1 MALDSIFST
10 PIIPPPPKSAN
21 PAASGSSGPGNGPG
35 SSAGAGS
42 GSSTAIGAGKS
53 DGFGSKANAS
63 DNSTSNAAATS
74 SSSGSG
80 KSTSKDQGSRAS
92 TASGK
97 ANSAAGSR
105 SKQGASQTQSS
116 SANAAG
122 SAATRKAG
130 AKNAANAQQDN
141 NGAPASF
148 LQALAQTQADAAQS
162 VDAAATAAPEEVT
175 GATGKDKTANTD
187 DSDVSASSLAFI
199 SQSLA
204 AAIAG
209 VQQPNTPQA
218 MAAGA
223 DSAEGESDPAG
234 AISPAGGGVG
244 ALQNLVASLAKDT
257 ASGLKATADAT
268 SLASGSKSDT
278 ATGGASGIDDAS
290 AAVSA
295 FQAHMSVGSHF
306 QQAGATDPN
315 PNRIDAQVGSP
326 AFNDELGGKVT
337 WLANQGIQ
345 SASLQL
351 SPEHLGPVN
360 VHISVQDGS
369 ASVSFN
375 AAHADT
381 RAALE
386 QALPRLRE
394 MFATHG
400 LTLSDA
406 NVSQQSPGG
415 QSQRQSISA
424 IGGVGGVSDDT
435 TSSSVATVVSS
446 RSGLLDTYA

>member
-21 PAASGSSGPGNGPG
+21 PAASGSSGPGIGPDSSPGAGTSDALG
-35 SSAGAGS
+35 SSSSPNTNATDDS
-42 GSSTAIGAGKS
+42 SSTNGAP
-53 DGFGSKANAS
+53 
-63 DNSTSNAAATS
+63 T

-80 KSTSKDQGSRAS
+80 SSAQSKP
-92 TASGK
+92 SGPRP
-97 ANSAAGSR
+97 SR
-105 SKQGASQTQSS
+105 SKQAQPSTT
-116 SANAAG
+116 NATG
-122 SAATRKAG
+122 SAPTRKAG
-130 AKNAANAQQDN
+130 TKGSSNAQSDN
-141 NGAPASF
+141 NLPASF
-148 LQALAQTQADAAQS
+148 LQALAQTQANATQS
-162 VDAAATAAPEEVT
+162 ITTVPTVTPEAT
-175 GATGKDKTANTD
+175 GAADKDDKATS
-187 DSDVSASSLAFI
+187 DSDADASSSLAFI

-209 VQQPNTPQA
+209 VQQPNAAQA
-218 MAAGA
+218 MASNGVAAADSDEGSTEGVSGVGGAGA
-223 DSAEGESDPAG
+223 GAG
-234 AISPAGGGVG
+234 AG
-244 ALQNLVASLAKDT
+244 ALQNLTAALAKDT
-257 ASGLKATADAT
+257 AEGSKATADA
-268 SLASGSKSDT
+268 SS
-278 ATGGASGIDDAS
+278 ATGGSKTPAATSATPGASDPG

-306 QQAGATDPN
+306 QTNAADTN
-315 PNRIDAQVGSP
+315 ANRLESPVGSA
-326 AFNDELGGKVT
+326 AFNDELGDKVT

-345 SASLQL
+345 SASLQI

-406 NVSQQSPGG
+406 NVSHQSPRG
-415 QSQRQSISA
+415 QSQKQSISA
-424 IGGVGGVSDDT
+424 IGSVDGVSDDA
-435 TSSSVATVVSS
+435 TSSTVPAVVGT
-446 RSGLLDTYA
+446 RLGLLDTYA